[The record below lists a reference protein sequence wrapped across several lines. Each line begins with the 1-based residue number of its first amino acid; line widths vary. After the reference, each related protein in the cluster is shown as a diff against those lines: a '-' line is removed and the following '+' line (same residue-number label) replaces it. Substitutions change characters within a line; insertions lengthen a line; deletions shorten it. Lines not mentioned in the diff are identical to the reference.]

1 MTDDELKAEQAKR
14 DSRLT
19 PGQREVWN
27 DGLLEAIVDS
37 PAYRLKCT
45 KESRLA
51 EQAKLLKSMEEWEAA
66 KRFKSDDRS

>member
-1 MTDDELKAEQAKR
+1 MTDEELKAEKAKR
-14 DSRLT
+14 DSRIS

-27 DGLLEAIVDS
+27 DGLLEALVDS

-51 EQAKLLKSMEEWEAA
+51 EQAKLLKSMEDGQASARAEPDVQ
-66 KRFKSDDRS
+66 S

>member
-14 DSRLT
+14 DSRIT

-27 DGLLEAIVDS
+27 GGFLEAMVDS
-37 PAYRLKCT
+37 AAYRLKCT

-66 KRFKSDDRS
+66 KQFKSDDRS